1 MMLSDGLQVWELVVE
16 RERTFLVWVEVWV
29 D

>member
-1 MMLSDGLQVWELVVE
+1 MMLSDGLQAWELVVE